1 MTIDRRKVLALLG
14 AVPLAAPRSAWAQ
27 SAAWPAARPIRLLVG
42 FPPGG
47 SIDTLARAIADQLG
61 QRLSASVVVENR
73 TGAAGMLAAEET
85 ARQPADGYTLLLIP
99 GGPLLDNPPVD
110 VFDDKAFTQ
119 IVKMTDS
126 PVVVAVSATTPYASF
141 KQLIDAAKA
150 ASEPLSFASSGIG
163 SLQHLVGE
171 MIAEQTGAKLG
182 HVPYRGGG
190 QAISDLVAGHL
201 PIGMLGVAPLLPHI
215 QAGRIRALAVSGEKR
230 VGSLPEVPTLK
241 EVGVDVAA
249 VSWTSLAGP
258 KDLPAPVT
266 ARLAREVEAILA
278 QAEVRARLE
287 PLGLIPNVLSGPGVV
302 AYTRADRD
310 MQMKIVR
317 ERKIP
322 LQ

>member
-14 AVPLAAPRSAWAQ
+14 AAPLAASRSAWAQ

-47 SIDTLARAIADQLG
+47 SIDTLARAIADHLG

-73 TGAAGMLAAEET
+73 TGAAGMLAAEEA

-126 PVVVAVSATTPYASF
+126 PVVVAVTAALPYASL
-141 KQLIDAAKA
+141 KQLIDASKA
-150 ASEPLSFASSGIG
+150 AKEPLSFASSGIG

-171 MIAEQTGAKLG
+171 MIVEQTGAKLG

-190 QAISDLVAGHL
+190 QAITDLVAGHV
-201 PIGMLGVAPLLPHI
+201 PVGMLGVAPLLPHI
-215 QAGRIRALAVSGEKR
+215 QAGRIRALAVSGSKR
-230 VGSLPEVPTLK
+230 LGSLPDVPTLK
-241 EVGVDVAA
+241 EAGVDIAA

-258 KDLPAPVT
+258 KDLPVPIT

-278 QAEVRARLE
+278 QPEVRGRLE
-287 PLGLIPNVLSGPGVV
+287 PLGLIPNVLSGSGVV

-310 MQMKIVR
+310 AQMKIVR